1 VCNEKTERRK
11 KNVAAGHDGILIGEI
26 KGEGKNGSQIE
37 REGRQ
42 AEKNIDACGR
52 DDGGD
57 PAEDEIGKVKVS
69 GYPEDQIPER
79 GMTLIAKV
87 VQQKLWE
94 AEIAGEKPGLCF
106 IVPRLMPGNREREHD
121 EIGQPY
127 SEITALP
134 TQHDRK
140 SSRWFS
146 ALFLALGV
154 NKSRV

>member
-1 VCNEKTERRK
+1 M
-11 KNVAAGHDGILIGEI
+11 A
-26 KGEGKNGSQIE
+26 
-37 REGRQ
+37 
-42 AEKNIDACGR
+42 
-52 DDGGD
+52 
-57 PAEDEIGKVKVS
+57 
-69 GYPEDQIPER
+69 
-79 GMTLIAKV
+79 LIAEV

-94 AEIAGEKPGLCF
+94 AKITSEKPGLCF